1 MLSFI
6 SPNPLGPRCTYNLPL
21 FGDWWQPWLK
31 LTNESNKRFQILR
44 YIMSSPKI
52 CALNWIQQWRPQM
65 PICTYL
71 KQIGAPPISQNSWGA
86 RVQVCLQK
94 IYVMHM
100 TKIFTSFQKKRK
112 FGSVRADRSDRSVL
126 AELKNNSSS
135 FQSASH

>member
-1 MLSFI
+1 
-6 SPNPLGPRCTYNLPL
+6 
-21 FGDWWQPWLK
+21 
-31 LTNESNKRFQILR
+31 
-44 YIMSSPKI
+44 MSSP
-52 CALNWIQQWRPQM
+52 LNMCFELNSTIKASNATLH
-65 PICTYL
+65 IF

-100 TKIFTSFQKKRK
+100 TKIITSFQKKRK